1 MKLEPWQNMFSVTVK
16 ANSIVQ
22 HVIQIRNGIIKHV
35 NVNVE
40 IIVRANKIILG
51 ILCICENSKYLKSN
65 ADTLLIECDEIISVM
80 NIVSAKMTNSIIV
93 TNATNLTKIV
103 IVKR

>member
-1 MKLEPWQNMFSVTVK
+1 MFSVTVK

-51 ILCICENSKYLKSN
+51 ILCICENSKYLKSI

-80 NIVSAKMTNSIIV
+80 DIVSAKMTNSIIV
-93 TNATNLTKIV
+93 TNATNVTKIV